1 MITVIDTDAWLA
13 IINPSDALHPK
24 AKAVLKALYEQNA
37 HLLLLPTTLSEFAT
51 VATDKI
57 GLERTKD
64 IVKVLID
71 AETHVL
77 LEIDDAL
84 TAKAVEVFF
93 EQTSKK
99 ESLFDCFVMAASRKY
114 KADCIFSFDNG
125 YTKTKNGFKLAADLL
140 KINY

>member
-13 IINPSDALHPK
+13 IVNPSDALHLK
-24 AKAVLKALYEQNA
+24 AKAVLKALDRENA
-37 HLLLLPTTLSEFAT
+37 HLLLLPTTLSEFTT
-51 VATDKI
+51 VAAGRI

-64 IVKVLID
+64 VIKALID
-71 AETHVL
+71 AGTHVL

-84 TAKAVEVFF
+84 TATAVEVFF

-99 ESLFDCFVMAASRKY
+99 ESLFDCFVMAASVKY

-125 YTKTKNGFKLAADLL
+125 YTKTKNGFRLASDLL
-140 KINY
+140 R